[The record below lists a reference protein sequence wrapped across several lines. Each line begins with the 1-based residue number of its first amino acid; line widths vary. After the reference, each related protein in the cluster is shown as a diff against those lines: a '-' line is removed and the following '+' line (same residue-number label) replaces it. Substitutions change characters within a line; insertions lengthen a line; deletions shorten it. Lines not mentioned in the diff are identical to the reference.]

1 MCFITTCSMSF
12 ITTLPNRH
20 KTRSKMMDPRLAETP
35 TYLAHKCIKISPFTY
50 MQLGASF
57 ILIKTPNTLTVKVKL
72 TNNRD

>member
-1 MCFITTCSMSF
+1 
-12 ITTLPNRH
+12 
-20 KTRSKMMDPRLAETP
+20 MMDPRLAETP